1 MLIITSSDHTLFQGM
16 VGYNIFYSSFIVS
29 NYELNGQDVGIK
41 LSL

>member
-16 VGYNIFYSSFIVS
+16 GYNIFYSFFIVS